1 MRIVEPATWWI
12 HQLQQVLP
20 ELGSV
25 AYSVRLSST
34 NSLKKERLLVKEI
47 LQHLLKNDKEKWGH
61 QTVKCSVSSL
71 LL

>member
-47 LQHLLKNDKEKWGH
+47 LQHLLKK
-61 QTVKCSVSSL
+61 
-71 LL
+71 